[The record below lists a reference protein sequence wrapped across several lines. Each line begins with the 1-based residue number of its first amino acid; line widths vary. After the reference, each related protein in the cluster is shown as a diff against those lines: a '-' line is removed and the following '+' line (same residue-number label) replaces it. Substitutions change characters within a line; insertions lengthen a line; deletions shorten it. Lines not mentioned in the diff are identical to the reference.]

1 VGKWVSADRPKMRQP
16 ASVLKRDEGMTVDQ
30 ESEPVDQERVT
41 FEDLFIKHFPLVRS
55 ATAKIIGFGPAE
67 DIAVE
72 AFARAYARWGAVHSM
87 ENPQAWVIRVAV
99 NLALDQVRRKRA
111 RSPVR
116 TARDTQADVT
126 ERDAL
131 VRSLRRLPR
140 RQQEVV
146 VLRYIGDH
154 SEEEVARTLGI
165 SVGTVKTHLHRAM
178 PRLRSDLIGLEGGD
192 PT

>member
-1 VGKWVSADRPKMRQP
+1 LRM
-16 ASVLKRDEGMTVDQ
+16 
-30 ESEPVDQERVT
+30 
-41 FEDLFIKHFPLVRS
+41 
-55 ATAKIIGFGPAE
+55 
-67 DIAVE
+67 
-72 AFARAYARWGAVHSM
+72 
-87 ENPQAWVIRVAV
+87 
-99 NLALDQVRRKRA
+99 
-111 RSPVR
+111 
-116 TARDTQADVT
+116 ARDTQGDVT

>member
-1 VGKWVSADRPKMRQP
+1 M
-16 ASVLKRDEGMTVDQ
+16 VDQ
-30 ESEPVDQERVT
+30 EAEPINQAPVT
-41 FEDLFIKHFPLVRS
+41 FEDLFIRHFPLVRK

-67 DIAVE
+67 DVAVE
-72 AFARAYARWGAVHSM
+72 AFARAYARWGTVHSM
-87 ENPQAWVIRVAV
+87 ESPEAWILRVAV
-99 NLALDQVRRKRA
+99 NLALDQVRKKRA
-111 RSPVR
+111 WSPVR
-116 TARDTQADVT
+116 AARDTQADVT

-131 VRSLRRLPR
+131 VSSLRRLPR

-146 VLRYIGDH
+146 VLRYVADH
-154 SEEEVARTLGI
+154 SEEEVARALGI

>member
-1 VGKWVSADRPKMRQP
+1 M
-16 ASVLKRDEGMTVDQ
+16 VDQ
-30 ESEPVDQERVT
+30 ESEPINQERVP

-55 ATAKIIGFGPAE
+55 ATAKIVGFGPAE
-67 DIAVE
+67 DLAVE
-72 AFARAYARWGAVHSM
+72 AFARAYARWGTVRSM
-87 ENPQAWVIRVAV
+87 EHPEAWVLRVAV
-99 NLALDQVRRKRA
+99 NLALDQVRKKRA
-111 RSPVR
+111 WSPMR
-116 TARDTQADVT
+116 MAQDSQGDVT

-178 PRLRSDLIGLEGGD
+178 PRLRSDLIGLEGGE